1 MSSASSVKSLVL
13 LGATGSIGQ
22 STQRVVAAHPDKLRL
37 VGIAGATNWRE
48 LAQIAHRF
56 SVTRVAI
63 YNEAACAQAR
73 ANAEDFPKGTQI
85 LCGEAGLIE
94 LSCLQEAD
102 MVVAAIV
109 GTASLHPTL
118 AALECGKDVALAS
131 KEILVMAGEFVMA
144 KARAHGCRLLPMDS
158 EHNAIFQCLQGERDC
173 DVQKLILTASGG
185 PFRDFTLEQM
195 AHISREQA
203 LAHPNWSMGPK
214 ITIDSSTMANKGL
227 EVIEARWL
235 FDKRPDQIDVVIHPQ
250 SLVHSMVQYVDGSII
265 AQLSPPSMTF
275 AIQHVLLYPERAAGV
290 DAALDF
296 SQALTLDFRPPN
308 LVQFPCLKLAMD
320 AMAAEGVAPAVF
332 NAANEIAV
340 AAFLKDEIGYHDIAR
355 TIEATLAALGT
366 ERADSLEHILE
377 ADRAARRLATEKLAA
392 ALRV

>member
-1 MSSASSVKSLVL
+1 MCADPSSAVKNLVL

-22 STQRVVAAHPDKLRL
+22 STRRVVAAHPDKLRL
-37 VGIAGATNWRE
+37 VGIAGANNWRE
-48 LAQIAHRF
+48 LSQIAHQF
-56 SVTRVAI
+56 DVKYVAI
-63 YNEAACAQAR
+63 YNEKAFAQAS
-73 ANAEDFPKGTQI
+73 ASLDAFPAGTR
-85 LCGEAGLIE
+85 LLHGEQGLIE
-94 LSCLQEAD
+94 ISCLPQAD

-144 KARAHGCRLLPMDS
+144 KARAHNCRLLPMDS

-195 AHISREQA
+195 AHITREQA

-235 FDKRPDQIDVVIHPQ
+235 FDKKPEQIDVVIHPQ

-265 AQLSPPSMTF
+265 AQISPPSMTF
-275 AIQHVLLYPERAAGV
+275 AIQHVLLYPERAQGV

-296 SQALTLDFRPPN
+296 SQVLSLDFRPPN
-308 LVQFPCLKLAMD
+308 LQQFPCLKFAMD

-332 NAANEIAV
+332 NAANEVAV
-340 AAFLKDEIGYHDIAR
+340 AAFLAEQIGYHDIAR
-355 TIEATLAALGT
+355 TIGNTLEALGT
-366 ERADSLEHILE
+366 LPARSLEDILE
-377 ADRAARRLATEKLAA
+377 ADARARSFAA
-392 ALRV
+392 EQLRVRV

>member
-1 MSSASSVKSLVL
+1 MCADASSTVKNLVL

-37 VGIAGATNWRE
+37 VGIAGANNWRE

-56 SVTRVAI
+56 GVKRVAI
-63 YNEAACAQAR
+63 YNEKAF
-73 ANAEDFPKGTQI
+73 AEASAHKGEFPAGT
-85 LCGEAGLIE
+85 LLLHGEEGLIE
-94 LSCLQEAD
+94 ISCTPEAH

-144 KARAHGCRLLPMDS
+144 KARKHNCRLLPMDS

-195 AHISREQA
+195 THITREQA

-235 FDKRPDQIDVVIHPQ
+235 FDKRPEQIDVVIHPQ

-275 AIQHVLLYPERAAGV
+275 AIQHVLLYPERAHGV

-296 SQALTLDFRPPN
+296 SQALSLDFRPPN
-308 LVQFPCLKLAMD
+308 LTQFPCLKFAME

-332 NAANEIAV
+332 NAANEVAV
-340 AAFLKDEIGYHDIAR
+340 AAFLAEQIDYHDIAR
-355 TIEATLAALGT
+355 TIGSALDALGSLPARSLEDILDADTRARALAAGQ
-366 ERADSLEHILE
+366 
-377 ADRAARRLATEKLAA
+377 
-392 ALRV
+392 LRVQA